1 MKNWELQLSK
11 SILKDLGKVERNYLL
26 KIKNIIN
33 GLSLNPF
40 PENAKKLKGKDKLIL
55 RIRVGVYRI
64 VYLVDLKQR
73 LVVILGIKHR
83 KSSYRKNFN
92 IENRRD

>member
-1 MKNWELQLSK
+1 LKNWGMRISK
-11 SILKDLGKVERNYLL
+11 SILKDLGEVERNYLL
-26 KIKNIIN
+26 KIKNTIN
-33 GLSLNPF
+33 NLALNPF

-73 LVVILGIKHR
+73 LVVILGINHR
-83 KSSYRKNFN
+83 KSSYRKNF
-92 IENRRD
+92 

>member
-11 SILKDLGKVERNYLL
+11 SIFKDLGKVESNYLL

-33 GLSLNPF
+33 DLALNLF
-40 PENAKKLKGKDKLIL
+40 PENAKKLKGKYKLIL

-64 VYLVDLKQR
+64 VYLVNLKQR
-73 LVVILGIKHR
+73 LVVILGINHR

-92 IENRRD
+92 TS

>member
-1 MKNWELQLSK
+1 MQISR
-11 SILKDLGKVERNYLL
+11 SMLKDLGEVERNYLL
-26 KIKNIIN
+26 KIKNAIN
-33 GLSLNPF
+33 NLALNPF

-73 LVVILGIKHR
+73 LVIILGINHR

-92 IENRRD
+92 

>member
-1 MKNWELQLSK
+1 LKNWEIQISK
-11 SILKDLGKVERNYLL
+11 SILKDLGEVERNYLL
-26 KIKNIIN
+26 KIKSVIN
-33 GLSLNPF
+33 NLALNPF

-73 LVVILGIKHR
+73 LVVILGINHR
-83 KSSYRKNFN
+83 KSSYRKNF
-92 IENRRD
+92 

>member
-1 MKNWELQLSK
+1 MKNWEIQISK
-11 SILKDLGKVERNYLL
+11 SILKDLGEVERNYLL
-26 KIKNIIN
+26 KIKSVIN
-33 GLSLNPF
+33 NLALNPF

-73 LVVILGIKHR
+73 LVVILGINHR
-83 KSSYRKNFN
+83 KSSYRKNF
-92 IENRRD
+92 